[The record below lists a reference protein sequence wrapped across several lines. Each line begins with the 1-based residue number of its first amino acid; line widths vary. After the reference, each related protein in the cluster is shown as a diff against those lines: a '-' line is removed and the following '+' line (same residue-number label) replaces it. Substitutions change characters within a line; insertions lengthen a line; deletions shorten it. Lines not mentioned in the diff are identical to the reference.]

1 MAEIDTSAQKQEIE
15 KAQEE
20 DIWFDCYS
28 IKISKHKTEKRDG
41 HEKWTGMQTPRS
53 AIETK

>member
-15 KAQEE
+15 KAREE